1 MLLELGILS
10 LSDAPSCEDKLKLKL
25 NKISFFECLFMD
37 DLADVFNLVKISFTE
52 LTMAGS
58 FRNMVV
64 KPHTARTLSANT
76 VCDHEP
82 RQRAVRECE
91 RGMEN

>member
-1 MLLELGILS
+1 MGHAVLLELGILS

-25 NKISFFECLFMD
+25 NKISFFECWFMD
-37 DLADVFNLVKISFTE
+37 DLADVLNLVKISFTE

-64 KPHTARTLSANT
+64 KPRTAHSALCGQT
-76 VCDHEP
+76 PCVITSQD
-82 RQRAVRECE
+82 REL
-91 RGMEN
+91 